1 MLFML
6 ERNRYD
12 LLLLKVITDPGCK
25 KILLRGRADADWV
38 AIPLDAEQMDLLADT
53 LEDAFQKVGLMD
65 DGEANSVGEEIE
77 AVLDRLYDL
86 EEDLSDS

>member
-6 ERNRYD
+6 ERRRYD
-12 LLLLKVITDPGCK
+12 LLLSKVITQPSCK

-38 AIPLDAEQMDLLADT
+38 AIPLDAEQMELLADT
-53 LEDAFQKVGLMD
+53 LEDAFQRIGLMD
-65 DGEANSVGEEIE
+65 DGEANSVGVEIE
-77 AVLDRLYDL
+77 AILDRLYDL